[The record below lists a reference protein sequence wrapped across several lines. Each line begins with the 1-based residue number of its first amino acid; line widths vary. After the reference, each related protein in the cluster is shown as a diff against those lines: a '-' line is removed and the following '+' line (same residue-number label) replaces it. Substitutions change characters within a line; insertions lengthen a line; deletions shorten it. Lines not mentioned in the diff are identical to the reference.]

1 MRQGPEA
8 SECTGQV
15 AIRRLCCGVV
25 PRYMKPAVWRGS
37 VLGFCL
43 CCMDGLNLAGW
54 EMGRVHAWTPNRE
67 DWKQEQGTRGGRQ
80 REQPSWVRLRQHGYR
95 AVQYFV
101 VHYRTDCTVQYCT
114 PLTVGAMVSTY
125 PIHIDGHC
133 LLSIGHVTW
142 TIHLVPLVPRTPMT
156 LQTVPSRLREIPPTH
171 RPRRESSHPP
181 PLLDL
186 ELPGTISPP
195 VRHSTRPPSSLRP
208 TVRPGQPL

>member
-1 MRQGPEA
+1 MA
-8 SECTGQV
+8 S
-15 AIRRLCCGVV
+15 ISL
-25 PRYMKPAVWRGS
+25 
-37 VLGFCL
+37 
-43 CCMDGLNLAGW
+43 
-54 EMGRVHAWTPNRE
+54 
-67 DWKQEQGTRGGRQ
+67 GGRWGVCTPGPLTE
-80 REQPSWVRLRQHGYR
+80 RIGNRNKEPGGEDKESSHHGCDYDS
-95 AVQYFV
+95 
-101 VHYRTDCTVQYCT
+101 TDTVLYSTSLYITELTVLYCT

-125 PIHIDGHC
+125 PIHIDDHC

-171 RPRRESSHPP
+171 RPRRESSLPSHP